1 MSDTH
6 SAELPSQADLR
17 ILQTPDAAPAK
28 VLPTVEHLLILLP
41 EKPPAALWKQIPDGA
56 RLRELD
62 RKRHSGSNIIRS
74 RIANQASTGV
84 SLGKLSGSTSGKKP
98 VSAFDSLSFCGQLA
112 AATCEDNPASVAIMV
127 VGFEP
132 EVRAKLVQHLILA
145 LSAHRFTMPAYKSKA
160 AKTSRLKTVR
170 VLGKGDAIEVRRTL
184 AEAKATNLVR
194 WLTAQP
200 PNRLDASSYL
210 TLLKKLSSEYGW
222 KLNFLNESK
231 LKKAGAGAFLA
242 VSQGNATRDAGIVHI
257 QYRPTKNAAKPD
269 LALVGKGIIF
279 DTGGTNLKP
288 FKGMLDM
295 HMDMSGSAVAVAT
308 LAALTELRAPFAI
321 DCWLAITE
329 NCIGP
334 DAYKPRDI
342 VTASNG
348 VTIEVI
354 HTDAE
359 GRMALADTLALAG
372 EQKPT
377 AIIDF
382 ATLTGSCVAA
392 LSDRY
397 SGALTNQENLNEL
410 LITTGRDC
418 GERVWPFPMDQ
429 DFDEEIH
436 SDMADVVQCAAA
448 GGGDHIQAAR
458 FLSRF
463 VPKQST
469 WVHIDLS
476 AASRKGGLAQVP
488 TEITGFGAR
497 YAISLVLDSHDELLN
512 AAKDIA

>member
-1 MSDTH
+1 M
-6 SAELPSQADLR
+6 
-17 ILQTPDAAPAK
+17 
-28 VLPTVEHLLILLP
+28 
-41 EKPPAALWKQIPDGA
+41 
-56 RLRELD
+56 
-62 RKRHSGSNIIRS
+62 
-74 RIANQASTGV
+74 ANKASTGV
-84 SLGKLSGSTSGKKP
+84 TLGKLPGSLLGKTP
-98 VSAFDSLSFCGQLA
+98 VSTFDSLSFCGKLA
-112 AATCEDNPASVAIMV
+112 AETCKDHPASVAIMV

-132 EVRAKLVQHLILA
+132 GVRDSLIRHLVLA
-145 LSAHRFTMPAYKSKA
+145 LAAHRFTMPAYKRKKSKG
-160 AKTSRLKTVR
+160 SRLNTVR
-170 VLGKGDAIEVRRTL
+170 VLGKGRPIDMRRTL

-200 PNRLDASSYL
+200 PNRLDAGSYL
-210 TLLKKLSSEYGW
+210 TLLKSLARNYGW
-222 KLNFLNESK
+222 TLKFLNESK

-257 QYRPTKNAAKPD
+257 QYRPDKSATQPK

-295 HMDMSGSAVAVAT
+295 HMDMAGSAVAVAT
-308 LAALTELRAPFAI
+308 LAGLTELEVPFAI

-348 VTIEVI
+348 VNIEVI

-372 EQKPT
+372 QEKPGT
-377 AIIDF
+377 IIDF

-392 LSDRY
+392 LTDRY
-397 SGALTNQENLNEL
+397 SGALTNRESLNDL
-410 LITTGRDC
+410 LITTGRNC

-429 DFDEEIH
+429 DFDEEIR
-436 SDMADVVQCAAA
+436 SDVADVVQCAPG

-463 VPKQST
+463 VPKNSA

-488 TEITGFGAR
+488 SEVTGFGAR
-497 YAISLVLDSHDELLN
+497 YAMNLVLDSHEQLLS
-512 AAKDIA
+512 AAKG